1 MFADPIASAFNSENN
16 ATLHTIAVTG
26 LRLYFTSLVFA
37 GFNIILSM
45 YFTSV
50 EKAFPA
56 QIISFLR
63 GLILIIPIAFLFAR
77 LWEMTGVWMS
87 FPATEFVTA
96 VIGAGLYVKY
106 KNRKWA

>member
-1 MFADPIASAFNSENN
+1 
-16 ATLHTIAVTG
+16 
-26 LRLYFTSLVFA
+26 
-37 GFNIILSM
+37 M

-50 EKAFPA
+50 EKAISSPDHLFP
-56 QIISFLR
+56 SR

-106 KNRKWA
+106 KNRKWDIKQNPPRVASIWGVLIYILDF